1 MARKPKIV
9 VNTVRE
15 VVWDSWSNRDYR
27 SVWPLWIDDIVAG
40 VSRLDWYGDKENQ
53 IPLSTVKILKCL
65 TNLETITTKSV
76 MELLDYKQSQA
87 KLYVIACSLCITAIE
102 RSKDTHYTSMRYPH
116 VSIVSAEHG
125 VAMGYDR

>member
-9 VNTVRE
+9 VNTVRAI
-15 VVWDSWSNRDYR
+15 VWDAWSNRDFR

-102 RSKDTHYTSMRYPH
+102 RSKDTSMRYPH
-116 VSIVSAEHG
+116 VSIVSVEHG